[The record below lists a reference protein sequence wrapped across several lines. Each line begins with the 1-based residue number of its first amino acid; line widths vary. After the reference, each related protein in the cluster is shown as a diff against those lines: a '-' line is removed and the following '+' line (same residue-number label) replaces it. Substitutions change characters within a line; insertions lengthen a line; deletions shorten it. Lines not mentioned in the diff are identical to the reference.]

1 MDLIRETDLIK
12 EIIEADL
19 DNLNDDEIIDL
30 LRKEFEVV
38 KSNYQIINNI
48 STLTFVDNR
57 TIFKILDSYFHAP
70 SLHATNILTLRL
82 HKDLN
87 DIVELECK
95 LGYKLQDYLKYLYI
109 HDFIYVPK
117 QYTYTELDETQ
128 QDRLFQLQITR
139 FRLEQ
144 AFEEIFESKKHLFK
158 KEYFPVSKEDAI
170 YMYLDNQ
177 IDSPTDLFKLFI
189 EFGSLLDLLT
199 SDESFSEIDNKGIN
213 LLNTKGYMD
222 NLNLKREQEETLKR
236 IENLNSELE
245 KKEQELNSVKKEFE
259 KLIQNQNDINLIQE
273 SKLSDFYQNII
284 TILSILVAV
293 LAIIGVNINS
303 IPKIDKNFTI
313 NVITINASLILCIS
327 VMFFII
333 KTVVFNYSGKR
344 LIPDLEYE
352 KVKKDIENYFK
363 KYFLAIVVSCVIFL
377 GLSFYFGVVVEDN
390 EVKVTEKRIEKISR
404 DKLLIDRKAY
414 EKLNQKIER
423 YEDEIKDLKESID
436 KLQK

>member
-19 DNLNDDEIIDL
+19 DSLNDDEIIDL

-38 KSNYQIINNI
+38 KSNYEIINNI
-48 STLTFVDNR
+48 AALTFVDNR

-70 SLHATNILTLRL
+70 SLHATSILTLRL

-109 HDFIYVPK
+109 HDYIYIPEY
-117 QYTYTELDETQ
+117 YTSTELDETQ
-128 QDRLFQLQITR
+128 INRLSQIQITR
-139 FRLEQ
+139 FKFKQ
-144 AFEEIFESKKHLFK
+144 ALEEIFESRKHLFK
-158 KEYFPVSKEDAI
+158 KENFPVSNEDTV
-170 YMYLDNQ
+170 YFYLNE
-177 IDSPTDLFKLFI
+177 IDGPTDLFKLFI
-189 EFGSLLDLLT
+189 DYGSLLNLLT
-199 SDESFSEIDNKGIN
+199 SEESFSEIDDRGIR
-213 LLNTKGYMD
+213 LLNTKGYID

-236 IENLNSELE
+236 IKNLNSELK
-245 KKEQELNSVKKEFE
+245 KKEQELKLVKKKFE
-259 KLIQNQNDINLIQE
+259 KLIKKQNDINLIQE
-273 SKLSDFYQNII
+273 SKLNDFYQNII

-293 LAIIGVNINS
+293 LAIIGININS
-303 IPKIDKNFTI
+303 IPKIEKNFTI
-313 NVITINASLILCIS
+313 NVITINASLILCIT

-333 KTVVFNYSGKR
+333 KIVVFNYSGKR

-352 KVKKDIENYFK
+352 KVKKDIESYFKNYF
-363 KYFLAIVVSCVIFL
+363 LLIVVSCVIFL
-377 GLSFYFGVVVEDN
+377 GVSFYFGVVVEDN

-414 EKLNQKIER
+414 EKLNQKVEQ
-423 YEDEIKDLKESID
+423 YEDEIKDLKESIN
-436 KLQK
+436 KLQNN